1 MMFPGVARAMGL
13 WPGRRGV
20 CAPVQGF
27 RVPTGLCGVY
37 NVRDPADALRRAGVE
52 PVWQGAGVAFGGAPV
67 WTDTTGRVVV
77 CGDVLLY
84 NAARLRARLGCS
96 AHADGAVLA
105 ELVQRYGVVE
115 GARQARGMFAVAIW
129 REPERE
135 LILLRDAV
143 GARTLYHAGR
153 GSSCW
158 FADRLAVLRRTPA
171 VSDALSLTALRDYLS
186 CAFVPGEGTMWRD
199 AREVAPGTARVFPGD
214 RCILYWEPVQGDWD
228 ADTPLPFYARCLRPL
243 LEDAVQQCL
252 PASGPVGVYL
262 SGGLDSSLVTAL
274 VARYASGPVHT
285 FAIHFGR
292 EYPNEL
298 AFSSLVA
305 RHFGT
310 RHHVLELSAAMV
322 REHLPET
329 LALLD
334 DPIGDP
340 LTTPNLL
347 LGRAACR
354 ETSVVLNG
362 EGGDPC
368 FGGPK
373 NQPMLLHAL
382 YGATQSEA
390 DAYFRSYQ
398 KCYDD
403 LPELLTPDVQC
414 ALRDAPPPSVL
425 LEPFFSNP
433 RMPSYLNRLMH
444 INVRLKGADHILT
457 KVNNLTRACG
467 LVGHSPLFD
476 RRIVEASF
484 AIPPEFKLSGATEK
498 AVLKAA
504 VADLLPRAILM
515 RPKSGMLVPVQG
527 WFRGELNGYARAL
540 LLDRR
545 ARTRPYLNSGTV
557 RQWLEYRGGVWPRY
571 GVRLWLLLTLEVW
584 LRVQERL

>member
-1 MMFPGVARAMGL
+1 M
-13 WPGRRGV
+13 
-20 CAPVQGF
+20 CALPAGF
-27 RVPTGLCGVY
+27 RVASGLCGVY
-37 NVRDPADALRRAGVE
+37 GSRDPAHALRHAGVE
-52 PVWQGAGVAFGGAPV
+52 PVWHNAEVAFGGAPV
-67 WTDTTGRVVV
+67 WTDTTGHVVV

-84 NAARLRARLGCS
+84 NVASLQAQLQCS
-96 AHADGAVLA
+96 ARAHGEILA
-105 ELVQRYGVVE
+105 ELVRRYGVAE

-135 LILLRDAV
+135 LVLLRDAV
-143 GARTLYHAGR
+143 GARTLYHAR
-153 GSSCW
+153 QGSFCW
-158 FADRLAVLRRTPA
+158 FADRLSVLRRTPA
-171 VSDALSLTALRDYLS
+171 VSCALSLTALRHYLS
-186 CAFVPGEGTMWRD
+186 CAFVPGEETMWRD
-199 AREVAPGTARVFPGD
+199 AQELAPGTAYVFPGD
-214 RCILYWEPVQGDWD
+214 RRILYWEPVQGEWD
-228 ADTPLPFYARCLRPL
+228 PEAPLPFYARCLRPL

-274 VARYASGPVHT
+274 AARYAPGAVHT
-285 FAIHFGR
+285 FAIHFGP

-298 AFSSLVA
+298 EFSALVA
-305 RHFGT
+305 RHCGT
-310 RHHVLELSAAMV
+310 EHHVLELRAEVV

-347 LGRAACR
+347 LGRAAFQ

-382 YGATQSEA
+382 YGATQSEE

-403 LPELLTPDVQC
+403 LPELLTPEVQR
-414 ALRDAPPPSVL
+414 ALRDAPPQSAL

-433 RMPSYLNRLMH
+433 RMPAYLNRLMH

-476 RRIVEASF
+476 PRIVEASF
-484 AIPPEFKLSGATEK
+484 AVPPAFKLSGATEK
-498 AVLKAA
+498 VVLKAA
-504 VADLLPRAILM
+504 VADLLPQAILA

-527 WFRGELNGYARAL
+527 WFRRELNSYARAL

-545 ARTRPYLNSGTV
+545 ARTRPYLNSDTV
-557 RQWLEYRGGVWPRY
+557 RQWLEYRGDVWSRY
-571 GVRLWLLLTLEVW
+571 GVKLWLLLTLEVW
-584 LRVQERL
+584 LRVQEDL